1 MTAAEAGLHEAMKDL
16 AIHNALEAV
25 WSAARDANQYFADA
39 APWSVRKTDPAR
51 ADAILHLTI
60 EAIRRIAIM
69 ARWAI
74 PDGAD
79 RLLDLLGQD
88 AAAAELRRAG
98 RAGGGGHRAAGAER
112 GIPAAGTDGG
122 LMFADSHCHLN
133 YKGLA
138 EQQPEI
144 LARARARGVSAM
156 LNISTRESE
165 WDAVIGTAEREPDV
179 WATVGIHP
187 HEADQH
193 PDVGAIRLIQGAQHP
208 RVVGIGES
216 GLDYYYDHS
225 DRDRQRASFRAHI
238 AAARFTGLPIVVH
251 TRDAEEDTAAIL
263 RDEMGKGPF
272 SGVIHCFTA
281 SGAFADIA
289 LDLGLYISISGI
301 VTFKNARDLQETAAR
316 LPIERLLI
324 ETDAP
329 FLAPVPN
336 RGKTGEPA
344 FVADTAEFLAKLR
357 GEEVSVLAET
367 TAANFHT
374 LFAKTAG
381 QARESPDPRVRY
393 LVGRAADRQ

>member
-1 MTAAEAGLHEAMKDL
+1 
-16 AIHNALEAV
+16 
-25 WSAARDANQYFADA
+25 
-39 APWSVRKTDPAR
+39 
-51 ADAILHLTI
+51 
-60 EAIRRIAIM
+60 
-69 ARWAI
+69 
-74 PDGAD
+74 
-79 RLLDLLGQD
+79 
-88 AAAAELRRAG
+88 
-98 RAGGGGHRAAGAER
+98 
-112 GIPAAGTDGG
+112 
-122 LMFADSHCHLN
+122 MFADSHCHLN
-133 YKGLA
+133 YKGLY

-165 WDAVIGTAEREPDV
+165 WDAVIGTAERELDV

-193 PDVGAIRLIQGAQHP
+193 PDIGTARLVERAAHP

-238 AAARFTGLPIVVH
+238 AAARETGLPIVVH
-251 TRDAEEDTAAIL
+251 TRDAEEDTAEIL
-263 RDEMGKGPF
+263 REEMGKGAYP
-272 SGVIHCFTA
+272 GVIHCFTA

-289 LDLGLYISISGI
+289 LKLGLYISISGI
-301 VTFKNARDLQETAAR
+301 VTFKNAKDLQETAAR

-329 FLAPVPN
+329 FLAPVPH

-357 GEEVSVLAET
+357 GEDVSVLAEK
-367 TAANFHT
+367 TAENFHA
-374 LFAKTAG
+374 LFAKTTA
-381 QARESPDPRVRY
+381 
-393 LVGRAADRQ
+393 

>member
-1 MTAAEAGLHEAMKDL
+1 
-16 AIHNALEAV
+16 
-25 WSAARDANQYFADA
+25 
-39 APWSVRKTDPAR
+39 
-51 ADAILHLTI
+51 
-60 EAIRRIAIM
+60 
-69 ARWAI
+69 
-74 PDGAD
+74 
-79 RLLDLLGQD
+79 
-88 AAAAELRRAG
+88 
-98 RAGGGGHRAAGAER
+98 
-112 GIPAAGTDGG
+112 
-122 LMFADSHCHLN
+122 MFADSHCHLN

-156 LNISTRESE
+156 LNIATRESE
-165 WDAVIGTAEREPDV
+165 WDAVLGTAEREPDV

-193 PDVGAIRLIQGAQHP
+193 PDIGTARLVERAAHP

-238 AAARFTGLPIVVH
+238 AAARETGLPIVVH

-263 RDEMGKGPF
+263 REEMGKGAFP
-272 SGVIHCFTA
+272 GVIHCFTA

-289 LDLGLYISISGI
+289 LELGFYISISGI
-301 VTFKNARDLQETAAR
+301 VTFKNAKDLQETAAR

-329 FLAPVPN
+329 FLAPVPH

-344 FVADTAEFLAKLR
+344 FVADTAAFLAALR
-357 GEEVSVLAET
+357 GDELAVLAEQ
-367 TAANFHT
+367 TAANFHA
-374 LFAKTAG
+374 LFAKTKA
-381 QARESPDPRVRY
+381 
-393 LVGRAADRQ
+393 